1 MMIFRT
7 KSGMLLALAMIALI
21 GFAPHVLAQAIDGNL
36 TGTVVDSSGATVPN
50 APVEATNTRTG
61 IKSSIKTGVDGLF
74 RFNNLSVGTYDI
86 NVTAS
91 GFAMSGLKNVAVELN
106 RTATANVTMQVQ
118 GVAQEVAVV
127 EAPTSIDT
135 TTSQLQ

>member
-1 MMIFRT
+1 MIFRT

-50 APVEATNTRTG
+50 ATVEATNTRTG

-91 GFAMSGLKNVAVELN
+91 GFAMSGLKNPEHAAELHELN
-106 RTATANVTMQVQ
+106 VTLTLSKPFTAEDLLT
-118 GVAQEVAVV
+118 VV
-127 EAPTSIDT
+127 KETISR
-135 TTSQLQ
+135 